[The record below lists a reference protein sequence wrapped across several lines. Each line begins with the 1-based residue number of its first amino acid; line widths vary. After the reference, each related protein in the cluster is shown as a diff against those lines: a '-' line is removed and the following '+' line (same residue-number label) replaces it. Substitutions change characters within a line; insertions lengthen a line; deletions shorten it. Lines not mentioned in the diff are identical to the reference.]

1 MANIRPDYTAASPP
15 TQPGQAYDVTSLC
28 DKLRISMYRLAVFA
42 RRGVAVSVLVVAVVV
57 GGVLLA
63 GATPEAHADEPE
75 ITFQYPKDGDV
86 FLEPLLVIQ
95 VCFAEPIDVRDL
107 PPQGEGEFKFD
118 MDRPDGLGV
127 GMRIVFQPNGYGATI
142 YPGLVDENREG
153 LWGLTFQIRDRE
165 SLDTLN
171 HTISWQ
177 VESGGASVITP
188 TPAVCPTTGEPP
200 MTPIDDPDTTP
211 VATDEPGGEGDL
223 DEGSDVDVLELALLT
238 VGAAGGAGVL
248 LLIGY
253 VIRRRVGFWLHRPP
267 DDDES
272 SDDQH

>member
-1 MANIRPDYTAASPP
+1 MH
-15 TQPGQAYDVTSLC
+15 
-28 DKLRISMYRLAVFA
+28 RLAVFA
-42 RRGVAVSVLVVAVVV
+42 RRGAAVSALAVMVAI

-75 ITFQYPKDGDV
+75 ITFQYPKEGDV

-95 VCFAEPIDVRDL
+95 FCFSAPIDVRDL
-107 PPQGEGEFKFD
+107 PPLGEGEFEFD
-118 MDRPDGLGV
+118 LDRPNGLGV
-127 GMRIVFQPNGYGATI
+127 GMRIVFQPNGYGAAI
-142 YPGLVDENREG
+142 YPGIVEENTEG
-153 LWGLTFQIRDRE
+153 DWALTFQVRDRE

-177 VESGGASVITP
+177 VQSGGASVITP
-188 TPAVCPTTGEPP
+188 TPAVCPTTGDPP
-200 MTPIDDPDTTP
+200 TTPIDDTDPTP
-211 VATDEPGGEGDL
+211 VATGEPDGDGDL
-223 DEGSDVDVLELALLT
+223 DEGSDVDVLRLALLT

-248 LLIGY
+248 LLIGFL
-253 VIRRRVGFWLHRPP
+253 IRRRVGFWLHRPP